1 MTIIM
6 ELLVIK
12 EEKNILELEIKGE
25 DHTLANLLRNE
36 LWNLDGVELASYNIK
51 HPIVSSPILSLNV
64 NKTKPKKALEEAIN
78 NIKSKTKEFRSLLK
92 KL

>member
-1 MTIIM
+1 M
-6 ELLVIK
+6 ELLVLK

-36 LWNLDGVELASYNIK
+36 LWNVDSVELASYNIK
-51 HPIVSSPILSLNV
+51 HPIVSSPILSLSV
-64 NKTKPKKALEEAIN
+64 TKSKPKKALEDAVH